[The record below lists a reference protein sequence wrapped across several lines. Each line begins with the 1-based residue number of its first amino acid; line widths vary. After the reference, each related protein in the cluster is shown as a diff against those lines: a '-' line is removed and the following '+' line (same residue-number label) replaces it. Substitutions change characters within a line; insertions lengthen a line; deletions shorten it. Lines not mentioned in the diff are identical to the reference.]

1 MNREKKRFENS
12 LDDSVAKGLNT
23 ATEVLMAQIE
33 HLLYIHSGV
42 REYYPIEGQE
52 MDLGPTKGCKEVV
65 RCLEVHCRLVK
76 GSAAR
81 EVLEVFYI
89 EVGTRLHGYVS
100 IYNHGTPTDFY
111 LIQSYSKAFEAA
123 NHLPT
128 GRIPSD
134 RGLERVSLIHF
145 ISQDWWLPEWP
156 TTRTRFCFFQNA
168 WSRIYCG
175 GRERPGYHCQRYSQ
189 VRR

>member
-23 ATEVLMAQIE
+23 ATEVLMAQVE
-33 HLLYIHSGV
+33 HLLYVHSGA

-52 MDLGPTKGCKEVV
+52 MDLGPTKGCKEVI

-81 EVLEVFYI
+81 EVLEVFYV
-89 EVGTRLHGYVS
+89 EVGTRLHGYVPK
-100 IYNHGTPTDFY
+100 YNRGIPTEFHQ
-111 LIQSYSKAFEAA
+111 IQSYSKAPKTA
-123 NHLPT
+123 NYLPT
-128 GRIPSD
+128 RRFPSD

-145 ISQDWWLPEWP
+145 ITQDWWLPKWP
-156 TTRTRFCFFQNA
+156 TTRARFCSVQNA
-168 WSRIYCG
+168 RPRIYCG
-175 GRERPGYHCQRYSQ
+175 GCQGPGDYRQRYGQ
-189 VRR
+189 IWR